1 MDGFRVQINAID
13 HYQAPPSPYTPVLRN
28 DVSASQAYQ
37 LPHVPVIRIFGAT
50 TAGQKVCAHVHGFF
64 PYVYVPYEGS
74 LEPKKVGAYIYRL
87 HVSIDHALSL
97 IVRRPTSRLS
107 RDPKFVARITL
118 VKGVPFYGF
127 HVGYSFFLKIYM
139 FNPNIMNRL
148 VDVLQ
153 NGAIMQTRFQP
164 YEAHIQYLSQF
175 MIDYNLFGC
184 DWLDADKTHFR
195 APLPEACE
203 GDARQ
208 LPDDG
213 NKNRLRGSE
222 SSLSLLY
229 NDSTVPACFVT
240 DDSTLPRSSYCTLE
254 VDITVCDITNRR
266 SLTERCLH
274 HDFIERLYPVPESV
288 KLVPSMAGLWRSE
301 EQRRRALG
309 LLASNSS
316 PFPPDV
322 LVSMSPDK
330 KGTIETGFMGEEE
343 QRKQVAQL
351 IKAEYDP
358 NITPSFETFV
368 KHHPRADTVRTVME
382 SVEDLYPDNLQA
394 VLGLAPQGVDDASV
408 ENPSL
413 EDIEVDEVQISL
425 SQDPINDDV
434 ANEIQDAEDIDHM
447 NGQAQ
452 RDFGAQSP
460 EAAENE
466 EANIEGLLA
475 SFVGLS
481 RSGLYS
487 GTPPK
492 ISVDTN
498 LIEAACSDRFSPGL
512 RRVPGTT
519 KARGKRFFT
528 SSPAVTPDFN
538 RKKMKIGPDPSFVP
552 AAIKESGPLDVE
564 ETLAKGKANYDK
576 KRVSFKPL
584 MDANQALSVQRDSQP
599 AMTEDGHNIEGW
611 LQRNTDL
618 ISSSPESPSTPATS
632 RHNRAGFMHH
642 SPLPVRSSQDAL
654 SPAGSQLFI
663 ASSRAPPVS
672 PFLLRTP
679 RNAQRSLIF
688 TTPFKTPLS
697 KLSWAVSSSPFS
709 IRKVGCSSSPFPA
722 CKQTPGSTTRSLLL
736 QRTARTHTFVF
747 STPPPQVAEVCSSFE
762 QYDLP
767 EVINEEVTYSVEADV
782 PARPHEYGGKTFR
795 LRSNTLPFL
804 PEFEIDA
811 GHASS
816 NSNLL
821 DEPGSKINKARAIAS
836 QSRSLPQDVRCQMC
850 SIKSWDFFP
859 PPPSFQEVKAW
870 DMARH
875 VASMSSSRPNQCL
888 SSQSIL
894 RSQRFASQIDGPTPA
909 KRGSVAITA
918 SQRQRSTGLKPE
930 TRSMSILAIEV
941 HVNTRGKLMPNPEH
955 DSVQFVFWSLQTDQ
969 SYDDVVDL
977 EDPTPDQAGIV
988 SGVIV
993 LSEESTELAQRIK
1006 KQTKWVVQ
1014 AEDTELEV
1022 LTAVAAMVRR
1032 FDPDILTGFEV
1043 HSGSWGFLLER
1054 AATKYEYDL
1063 GEDLSRMRG
1072 DLASR
1077 LHKDG
1082 NGARWAFTKTS
1093 TVKVTGR
1100 HTINIWRAMR
1110 GEMSL
1115 SQYTMEN
1122 VAWHLLGRRIPHY
1135 SHAVLTAWHKAS
1147 SSADAC
1153 AGGGHR
1159 AMARLLRYYQLRTRL
1174 DLEILEAN
1182 ELVARTREQARL
1194 LGVDFFSVISRGSQ
1208 FKVESMMGR
1217 IAKPEN
1223 YVFVSPSRKQVG
1235 GQNALE
1241 CLPLVMEPQSALYT
1255 DPVVVLDFQ
1264 SLYPSVMIAYNY
1276 CYSTFLGRI
1285 VGWGSGATN
1294 KMGFTQY
1301 TRAKHLLT
1309 LVQNSVT
1316 IAPNGMMYVTPA
1328 VRTSLLAKM
1337 LREILETRVMVKSGM
1352 KNAKK
1357 SVHQLLNNRQLAL
1370 KLLANVTYGYT
1381 SASYSGRMPCAE
1393 IADSIVQ
1400 TSRET
1405 LERAIALIHTHPSW
1419 KAEVVYGDT
1428 DSLFIRLPGRTKAS
1442 AFSIANEMAVAITAA
1457 NPRPVKIKFEKIY
1470 QPCVLLAKKRYV
1482 GYKWEHPSQDIP
1494 VFEAKGI
1501 ETVRRDGTPG
1511 EQKIQEKVLRTLFDT
1526 ADLSRVKAYFQRQCD
1541 KILRGHVSLQ
1551 DFCFAKE
1558 VKLGTYADSSG
1569 GVHNYRR
1576 PNQPQPP
1583 ALPPGALLAARK
1595 MLVDGRAE
1603 PQYGERVPY
1612 LVIAGAPGSR
1622 LSDRCVAPSEVLD
1635 SPDAELDAD
1644 YYINKNIIP
1653 AIDRILQLVGASAKR
1668 WYDEMPKV
1676 KRVRRIDPKRRSAIL
1691 EAYLSVAACIACK
1704 SHLPPRTAGTA
1715 ITAKATPG
1723 GGAGDA
1729 LICMRCLAQRPQT
1742 LTTIQR
1748 RMSALSTSLGNIR
1761 AVCRSCAA
1769 TAFGD
1774 DIDCDSLD
1782 CSVFWTRSKM
1792 EARTRSEGEMLREAE
1807 RKLLEW

>member
-50 TAGQKVCAHVHGFF
+50 TAGQ
-64 PYVYVPYEGS
+64 
-74 LEPKKVGAYIYRL
+74 
-87 HVSIDHALSL
+87 
-97 IVRRPTSRLS
+97 
-107 RDPKFVARITL
+107 KFVARITL

-358 NITPSFETFV
+358 DITPSFETFV
-368 KHHPRADTVRTVME
+368 KHHPRANTVRTVME

-394 VLGLAPQGVDDASV
+394 VLGLAPQGVDDAS
-408 ENPSL
+408 
-413 EDIEVDEVQISL
+413 
-425 SQDPINDDV
+425 
-434 ANEIQDAEDIDHM
+434 
-447 NGQAQ
+447 
-452 RDFGAQSP
+452 
-460 EAAENE
+460 
-466 EANIEGLLA
+466 
-475 SFVGLS
+475 
-481 RSGLYS
+481 
-487 GTPPK
+487 
-492 ISVDTN
+492 
-498 LIEAACSDRFSPGL
+498 
-512 RRVPGTT
+512 
-519 KARGKRFFT
+519 
-528 SSPAVTPDFN
+528 
-538 RKKMKIGPDPSFVP
+538 
-552 AAIKESGPLDVE
+552 
-564 ETLAKGKANYDK
+564 
-576 KRVSFKPL
+576 
-584 MDANQALSVQRDSQP
+584 
-599 AMTEDGHNIEGW
+599 
-611 LQRNTDL
+611 
-618 ISSSPESPSTPATS
+618 
-632 RHNRAGFMHH
+632 
-642 SPLPVRSSQDAL
+642 
-654 SPAGSQLFI
+654 
-663 ASSRAPPVS
+663 
-672 PFLLRTP
+672 
-679 RNAQRSLIF
+679 
-688 TTPFKTPLS
+688 
-697 KLSWAVSSSPFS
+697 
-709 IRKVGCSSSPFPA
+709 
-722 CKQTPGSTTRSLLL
+722 
-736 QRTARTHTFVF
+736 
-747 STPPPQVAEVCSSFE
+747 
-762 QYDLP
+762 
-767 EVINEEVTYSVEADV
+767 
-782 PARPHEYGGKTFR
+782 
-795 LRSNTLPFL
+795 
-804 PEFEIDA
+804 
-811 GHASS
+811 
-816 NSNLL
+816 
-821 DEPGSKINKARAIAS
+821 
-836 QSRSLPQDVRCQMC
+836 
-850 SIKSWDFFP
+850 
-859 PPPSFQEVKAW
+859 
-870 DMARH
+870 
-875 VASMSSSRPNQCL
+875 
-888 SSQSIL
+888 
-894 RSQRFASQIDGPTPA
+894 
-909 KRGSVAITA
+909 
-918 SQRQRSTGLKPE
+918 RQRSTGLKPE

-1072 DLASR
+1072 DPASR

-1400 TSRET
+1400 TGRET

-1482 GYKWEHPSQDIP
+1482 GYKWEHPSQDTP

-1558 VKLGTYADSSG
+1558 VKLGAYADSSG

-1691 EAYLSVAACIACK
+1691 EAYLSVAACIA
-1704 SHLPPRTAGTA
+1704 S
-1715 ITAKATPG
+1715 
-1723 GGAGDA
+1723 
-1729 LICMRCLAQRPQT
+1729 
-1742 LTTIQR
+1742 
-1748 RMSALSTSLGNIR
+1748 
-1761 AVCRSCAA
+1761 
-1769 TAFGD
+1769 FGD